1 MSVVIVTIVT
11 IVERFE
17 RMERP
22 KLFLVSLLDIH
33 CEESA

>member
-22 KLFLVSLLDIH
+22 KLFLASLLDIRY
-33 CEESA
+33 EELE